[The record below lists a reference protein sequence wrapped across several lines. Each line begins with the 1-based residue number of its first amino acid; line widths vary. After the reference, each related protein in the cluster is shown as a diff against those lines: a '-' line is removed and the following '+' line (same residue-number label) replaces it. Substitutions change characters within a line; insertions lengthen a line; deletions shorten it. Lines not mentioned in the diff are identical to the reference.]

1 MADDPKQSESFLRK
15 VARFV
20 ANPNTD
26 WKEITSRQ
34 DDPESELAKAELRA
48 MIERKRRNDFVR
60 KRELDML
67 RRLRR
72 EGLTPEQLAAA
83 GAQNSSHISDAER
96 AAADGGRDDVML
108 VKDKID
114 QIEQQMVKE
123 GFRPTMVPR
132 ATPPGGQP
140 GEFDATTRAAAF
152 APTQPAQAA
161 GANAPTNASEAF
173 AHAPAAAVMG
183 MGMSPPSDAGP
194 SALPTLPALDMGLSF
209 DVAGET
215 LPAPSPPSFDLV
227 LDSGVEPQGPAEV
240 QELAHD
246 PDLDEAVIAFANGD
260 NDTCER
266 SLLELTQPGGPRNLH
281 ADTWLVRFDYYRATG
296 QQQPFEAL
304 ALEYVHLFGLSA
316 PQWFS
321 IPKLVAEG
329 RKHEKKVSVPIRTN
343 GVNWTALERLDRD
356 GVLLLK
362 KRCDTAPLPWV
373 LDWQAVKVI
382 EAEALGPLT
391 DLVRAWS
398 RQTHEMRW
406 LGGNRVLDLL
416 REATPVGERDTDP
429 GWWMLRLELLRVG
442 NRPDQFDEAAIDYCV
457 TYEVSPPS
465 WEAARCKVRFTTGSQ
480 STLGPSTNLPLTEGL
495 GGFLESTRDVDAG
508 AGAMAH
514 LELSG
519 QLVGDM
525 TELLKQMSTQ
535 IGTASQVEI
544 ACPKLVRLDF
554 IAAGDLL
561 NWVLHQ
567 RSDNRSVQFVEAHR
581 LVALFFGAMGINEHA
596 RIRVKAV

>member
-1 MADDPKQSESFLRK
+1 MAEDPKQSDSFLRK

-26 WKEITSRQ
+26 WKEIVSRQ

-83 GAQNSSHISDAER
+83 GAHNSSVISDAER
-96 AAADGGRDDVML
+96 LDAAREEVGA
-108 VKDKID
+108 VKEKID

-123 GFRPTMVPR
+123 GFRPSMVPR
-132 ATPPGGQP
+132 GDFEAS
-140 GEFDATTRAAAF
+140 TRAAAF
-152 APTQPAQAA
+152 APTMPTPAPDFSS
-161 GANAPTNASEAF
+161 APTPDTSTDHATDTFPHLPAS
-173 AHAPAAAVMG
+173 AVMG
-183 MGMSPPSDAGP
+183 RGLSPPSDAAP

-209 DVAGET
+209 DVAAGA
-215 LPAPSPPSFDLV
+215 APSPPSFDLV
-227 LDSGVEPQGPAEV
+227 MDAHAQAPAEV
-240 QELAHD
+240 QELGHD

-260 NDTCER
+260 NETCER
-266 SLLELTQPGGPRNLH
+266 SLAELTQPGGPRNLH
-281 ADTWLVRFDYYRATG
+281 GDTWLVRFDFYRASG
-296 QQQPFEAL
+296 QQAPFEAL

-316 PQWFS
+316 PQWYS

-329 RKHEKKVSVPIRTN
+329 RKLEKKAPAPKPT
-343 GVNWTALERLDRD
+343 GVTWTAPEALDRD
-356 GVLLLK
+356 AVAIML
-362 KRCDTAPLPWV
+362 KRCENAPLPWV
-373 LDWQAVKVI
+373 LDWQGLKQI
-382 EAEALGPLT
+382 ESDGLVPLT
-391 DLVRAWS
+391 DVLRKWG
-398 RQTHEMRW
+398 RQAHEMRW
-406 LGGNRVLDLL
+406 LNGQGLLDLL
-416 REATPVGERDTDP
+416 VEKTPVGERDTDP
-429 GWWMLRLELLRVG
+429 GWWMLRMELLRVG

-465 WEAARCKVRFTTGSQ
+465 WESVRCKVRFASAGM
-480 STLGPSTNLPLTEGL
+480 STLGPSTNMPNSEGL
-495 GGFLESTRDVDAG
+495 GGFLESSVTEVG
-508 AGAMAH
+508 GINQSVH

-525 TELLKQMSTQ
+525 TELLGKMNEQ
-535 IGTASQVEI
+535 IGTATLVEI

-567 RSDNRSVQFVEAHR
+567 RTDNRTVQFMDAHR

-596 RIRVKAV
+596 RIKIRAV

>member
-20 ANPNTD
+20 ANPTTD
-26 WKEITSRQ
+26 WKEINSRQ

-83 GAQNSSHISDAER
+83 GAQNSSVISDAER
-96 AAADGGRDDVML
+96 GEAGRDDIVA

-123 GFRPTMVPR
+123 GFRPSMVPR
-132 ATPPGGQP
+132 QPLGGD
-140 GEFDATTRAAAF
+140 FDATTRAAAF
-152 APTQPAQAA
+152 APTMPQPVPGPSPATS
-161 GANAPTNASEAF
+161 NDTFP
-173 AHAPAAAVMG
+173 HAPAAAVMG
-183 MGMSPPSDAGP
+183 MGLSPPSDAGP

-209 DVAGET
+209 DIAAGAA
-215 LPAPSPPSFDLV
+215 PAPAPPTFDLV
-227 LDSGVEPQGPAEV
+227 LDPQAQPPAEE
-240 QELAHD
+240 QELGHD

-266 SLLELTQPGGPRNLH
+266 SLIELTQPGGPRNLH
-281 ADTWLVRFDYYRATG
+281 ADTWLVRFDYYRAIG
-296 QQQPFEAL
+296 QQAPFEAL

-316 PQWFS
+316 PQWYS

-329 RKHEKKVSVPIRTN
+329 RKHEKKAPAPKPSGVS
-343 GVNWTALERLDRD
+343 WTAPERMDLES
-356 GVLLLK
+356 VTMMK
-362 KRCDTAPLPWV
+362 KRCDNAPLPWV
-373 LDWQAVKVI
+373 LDWQALRAV
-382 EAEALGPLT
+382 EAEALVPLT
-391 DLVRAWS
+391 DLMRLWS
-398 RQTHEMRW
+398 RQTTEMRW
-406 LGGNRVLDLL
+406 LGGDRVLDLL
-416 REATPVGERDTDP
+416 REQTPVGERDTDP

-442 NRPDQFDEAAIDYCV
+442 NRPDAFDEAAIDYCV

-465 WEAARCKVRFTTGSQ
+465 WEPARCKVRFTSGTM
-480 STLGPSTNLPLTEGL
+480 STMGPSTNLPNSEGL
-495 GGFLESTRDVDAG
+495 GGFLESTMVDEAG
-508 AGAMAH
+508 AGNVAH
-514 LELSG
+514 LELAG
-519 QLVGDM
+519 QLIGDM
-525 TELLKQMSTQ
+525 TEMLAKMTSQV
-535 IGTASQVEI
+535 GTSVQVEI

-561 NWVLHQ
+561 NWVLHL
-567 RSDNRSVQFVEAHR
+567 RSDNRSVQFVDAHR

-596 RIRVKAV
+596 RIKVRAV